1 MDLQLSGKT
10 VLITG
15 STAGIGYATAQL
27 LLEEGAEVYINGRQQ
42 ASTYKAV
49 DQLKEEVPGARVAAF
64 VADFMKPAEVEK
76 QLSTLPS
83 VDILINNVGIYTSKS
98 FYTTSAE
105 EWNSQ
110 FQVNIMSGVQLTK
123 RFLPTMLQQNWG
135 RILFISSE
143 CAYLVP
149 SDMISYSATKAALHA
164 VSKGLSHL
172 TKGSQVTIN
181 TLVPGSTLTEGAKKF
196 IADKAASEKKDS
208 AEIER
213 LFFQNERPH
222 SLLERFAEVKEVATT
237 IAYLCSPLSSATN
250 GSVIKVDGGS
260 SGGVL

>member
-1 MDLQLSGKT
+1 MDLKLSGKT

-27 LLEEGAEVYINGRQQ
+27 LLKEGAFVYINGRQQ
-42 ASTYKAV
+42 ESTTKAIA
-49 DQLKEEVPGARVAAF
+49 QLKTDIPGAQVGAF
-64 VADFMKPAEVEK
+64 VADFTKPSDVKE
-76 QLSTLPS
+76 QLGRIPTL
-83 VDILINNVGIYTSKS
+83 DILINNVGIYTSKS

-105 EWNSQ
+105 DWASQ
-110 FQVNIMSGVQLTK
+110 FQVNIMSGVQLAK
-123 RFLPTMLQQNWG
+123 KFLPTMLKQNWG

-172 TKGSQVTIN
+172 TKGSGVTIN
-181 TLVPGSTLTEGAKKF
+181 TLVPGSTYTEGAKKF
-196 IADKAASEKKDS
+196 IEDKAAKEKKDP

-213 LFFQNERPH
+213 LFFQQERPD
-222 SLLERFAEVKEVATT
+222 SLLERFANVEEVATT

-260 SGGVL
+260 SGGIL